1 MAERATTK
9 DMSLRELQEAI
20 KREKQ
25 RAGQLA
31 DEKDKSIARAV
42 AAERELDNL
51 KADLPKLAE
60 NLADEYVEKAA
71 EEMNALREQLEQA
84 RAKASA
90 PTASISPEAQA
101 EIDRLTREL
110 AEVERYAEQ
119 QAELRQHAQQ
129 ELLNQRVQTA
139 RGESAE
145 LSAFGCGELA
155 AAVQAFMGAAGILPH
170 LGASIAQIAEA
181 ERIQMRQYVDMV
193 ATWVEGARQALAAV
207 IIEEDGIWKR
217 ES

>member
-1 MAERATTK
+1 M
-9 DMSLRELQEAI
+9 
-20 KREKQ
+20 
-25 RAGQLA
+25 
-31 DEKDKSIARAV
+31 
-42 AAERELDNL
+42 

-60 NLADEYVEKAA
+60 NLADEYVEKAV
-71 EEMNALREQLEQA
+71 EEMDALREQLEQA

-90 PTASISPEAQA
+90 PSASISPEAQA

-129 ELLNQRVQTA
+129 ELINQRVQTA
-139 RGESAE
+139 RGESSE
-145 LSAFGCGELA
+145 FSAFGCGELA

-170 LGASIAQIAEA
+170 LGANIAQIAEA

-193 ATWVEGARQALAAV
+193 ATWVEGARQALDAV